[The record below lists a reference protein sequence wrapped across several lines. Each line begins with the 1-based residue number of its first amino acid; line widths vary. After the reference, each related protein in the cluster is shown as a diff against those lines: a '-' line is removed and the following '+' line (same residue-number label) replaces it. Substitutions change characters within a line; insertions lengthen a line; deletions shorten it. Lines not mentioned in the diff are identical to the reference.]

1 MIDSVHPSEEMK
13 NQVPLGANLEHVLIK
28 LCVDGEREA
37 ALRAPFCP
45 SAGKRSDKT
54 AHKA

>member
-13 NQVPLGANLEHVLIK
+13 NQVTLGANIKYGLIK
-28 LCVDGEREA
+28 LCEDVENEA

-45 SAGKRSDKT
+45 SAGKLSDKT
-54 AHKA
+54 TQKA